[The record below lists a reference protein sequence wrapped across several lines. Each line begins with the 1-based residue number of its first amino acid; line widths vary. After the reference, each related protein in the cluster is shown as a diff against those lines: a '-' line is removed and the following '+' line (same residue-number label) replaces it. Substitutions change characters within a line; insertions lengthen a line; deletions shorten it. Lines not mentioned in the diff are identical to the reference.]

1 MFGLTAEAREA
12 GAGRLELFTGG
23 QEAAG
28 QSWPEQNQNFE
39 CQEERGKL
47 ETEDEQEVGVSH
59 ITYRPTLP
67 KDFEFQ
73 DSRGESQ
80 DSRGE
85 EETEVKQELGVSQ
98 MFTAINQNCPN
109 ISTNFEVT

>member
-39 CQEERGKL
+39 CQGERGK
-47 ETEDEQEVGVSH
+47 GGN
-59 ITYRPTLP
+59 R
-67 KDFEFQ
+67 
-73 DSRGESQ
+73 R
-80 DSRGE
+80 
-85 EETEVKQELGVSQ
+85 
-98 MFTAINQNCPN
+98 
-109 ISTNFEVT
+109 